1 MYGRSFGYSND
12 HQASFKQTLFA
23 HHILIMKELYTK
35 INLLEIENFPLN
47 KFAIFC
53 SVKLAVVN

>member
-23 HHILIMKELYTK
+23 YHILIMKELYTK
-35 INLLEIENFPLN
+35 INLLEIENFPLH

-53 SVKLAVVN
+53 SVKLAVIN